1 MKRIGVVVFPG
12 FQSVDMAAASF
23 FEMANFKVPA
33 HACEIHVVSE
43 AGGAVKSS
51 MGTATHTIAFDPHTY
66 EPIQWLHPF
75 ARSPPGLVH
84 AQRPDRA

>member
-43 AGGAVKSS
+43 AGGAVKSA
-51 MGTATHTIAFDPHTY
+51 MGTAVHTIAFDPYTY
-66 EPIQWLHPF
+66 EPIQWFHLF
-75 ARSPPGLVH
+75 ARSPPGLAH